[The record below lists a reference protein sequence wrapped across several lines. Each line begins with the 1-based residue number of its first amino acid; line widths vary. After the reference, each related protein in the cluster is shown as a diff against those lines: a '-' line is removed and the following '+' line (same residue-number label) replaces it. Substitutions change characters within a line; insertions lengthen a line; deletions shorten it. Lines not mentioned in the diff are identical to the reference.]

1 MAVEGGLNM
10 VDIELIEKILIRGA
24 GLVGMQKME
33 EISKKAG
40 IDMTPFSENIKL
52 NLPPEKVLEILI
64 RDLMKEGGV
73 IAKIAIKNMSKQ
85 YNFEMPD

>member
-1 MAVEGGLNM
+1 MAIEGGVNM
-10 VDIELIEKILIRGA
+10 VDVELIEKMLMRGA

-33 EISKKAG
+33 EIGKKAG
-40 IDMTPFSENIKL
+40 IDMTSFSENIKL

-64 RDLMKEGGV
+64 KGLLKEGGV
-73 IAKIAIKNMSKQ
+73 IAKIAVKNMSKQ